1 MFEFIKKLFRRSK
14 DKEETAMEDNSRKIE
29 ITALTPD
36 KSSEEIEMP
45 ASRYTEEYAEFNQQ
59 QLDQAAAESAAESAE
74 RTAPVPEEESLEEE
88 MLADPFADVA
98 AQDADV
104 EVPPVQKPEPE
115 VSEEEIPTGEEMLA
129 DPFAD
134 VAAQDE
140 DPE

>member
-59 QLDQAAAESAAESAE
+59 QLDKAAAESAE
-74 RTAPVPEEESLEEE
+74 RTAPAPEEESLEEE

-104 EVPPVQKPEPE
+104 EVPPVQEPEPE
-115 VSEEEIPTGEEMLA
+115 VSEEEIPTEEEMLA

-140 DPE
+140 DPK

>member
-14 DKEETAMEDNSRKIE
+14 DKEETAMEDNSSKIE

-59 QLDQAAAESAAESAE
+59 QLDKAAAESAE
-74 RTAPVPEEESLEEE
+74 RTAPAAEEESLEEE

-104 EVPPVQKPEPE
+104 EVPPVQEPEPE
-115 VSEEEIPTGEEMLA
+115 VSGEEIPTEEEMRA

>member
-1 MFEFIKKLFRRSK
+1 MFMFEFIKKLFRRSK
-14 DKEETAMEDNSRKIE
+14 DKEETAMEDNSKKVE
-29 ITALTPD
+29 LTALTPD
-36 KSSEEIEMP
+36 RSGEETEVP

-59 QLDQAAAESAAESAE
+59 QLEKAAAESAE
-74 RTAPVPEEESLEEE
+74 RTAPAAEEESLEEQ

-98 AQDADV
+98 AQDEDV
-104 EVPPVQKPEPE
+104 EVPAIEEPAPEAGEEAAPT
-115 VSEEEIPTGEEMLA
+115 EEEILA